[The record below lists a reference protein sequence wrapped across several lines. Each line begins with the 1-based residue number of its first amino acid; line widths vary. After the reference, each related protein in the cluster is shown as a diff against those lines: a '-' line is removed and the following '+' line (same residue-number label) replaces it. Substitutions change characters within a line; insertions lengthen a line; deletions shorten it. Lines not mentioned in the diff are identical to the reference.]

1 MKIKQLTIP
10 EAEYHALPFNRF
22 LLPDLVNAGFISGS
36 LLAKTDDM
44 ALFMT
49 QERFKPT
56 ASMEWGTLV
65 DCLLTAPETFEAR
78 YRMLPPDAPKKPSVT
93 QINAKK
99 PSPETVKAVDFWSL
113 INEDPRTKITEDEL
127 SEANK
132 AVNAYKRNTSA
143 CKTLMESEKQVIL
156 VDEIPVSMFD
166 QLEKEGIK
174 FMRKSMM
181 DLLNKD
187 ARYVADIKTTNDN
200 SEKAVWQTIF
210 KYKYHMKM
218 ALYQIMCEDD
228 FGFSPSVILH
238 FQRSS
243 PPYDVNS
250 FNLGPRL
257 IQEGRQL
264 LVSSIQKLA
273 AVKPTDESTYMNYG
287 TKTIDLKEK

>member
-10 EAEYHALPFNRF
+10 EDKYHALPFNRF

-49 QERFKPT
+49 QEGFKPT
-56 ASMEWGTLV
+56 ASMSWGTLV

-99 PSPETVKAVDFWSL
+99 PSPDTVKAVDFW
-113 INEDPRTKITEDEL
+113 NEMNQDPRTKITEEENN
-127 SEANK
+127 EALK
-132 AVNAYKRNTSA
+132 AVCAYKRNTSA

-156 VDEIPVSMFD
+156 IDEVPVSMFD

-187 ARYVADIKTTNDN
+187 VRYVADIKTTNDN
-200 SEKAVWQTIF
+200 SDKGIWNTIF

-218 ALYQIMCEDD
+218 ALYQIMCEDA

-243 PPYDVNS
+243 PPYDVNTVE
-250 FNLGPRL
+250 LGPGF
-257 IQEGRQL
+257 IQEGRKL
-264 LVSSIQKLA
+264 LVSSIHKLA
-273 AVKPTDESTYMNYG
+273 QTNPVDESTYMNYG